1 MQDAKGSRPLPPRAE
16 QGRDGRVDAAAPRAF
31 AEPEPVYDL
40 LRLFAARVRGA
51 DLAEVALSRRFKP
64 GALLSRESLAAAARE
79 LGFAVDFVPRDLDAL
94 TDADFPCL
102 LLADDGV
109 ALIATGRQ
117 NETVLLAETNDGVRP
132 ARLASLAG
140 RYSGLLLRLAPAIES
155 ADPMAPTDEAG
166 AGAAAPADRSAALQ
180 LLDQV
185 LNQQRPLLTQ
195 LVLATAL
202 SNSLVIVLP
211 LFIMSVYDRVVP
223 HFAMETLWAL
233 AIGVIISFA
242 IDLGLRGS
250 RATLLEAIAVNVG
263 NTMQVQLYSRLMRLQ
278 LAATPRLAGSLAA
291 ALQEL
296 DSLAR
301 LVPQALVAVGVDLP
315 FFVLMLVLLYYIG
328 GAMVLAP
335 LAGLVLITAANL
347 AAYARSRRDNAL
359 SSRIYQ
365 QRANQLIE
373 SLSAIETVKAL
384 AAEPTLTQ
392 RWEALTDNAAFL
404 GHNARHETHF
414 AGNVALI
421 AVQASIVMAL
431 VIGVY
436 EVQAGAASVGA
447 LAAASLLV
455 GRTMA
460 PVGNLVALMVRGFH
474 LLRTTE
480 AIGAIGRAPVE
491 TAGDKR
497 RAPAAAFAGAIALRN
512 VGFGYG
518 DGTAR
523 VLRDVSLTI
532 EPGERVGLIGRI
544 GCGKSTLLKLLPRYY
559 EPTQGSLLVDGHD
572 IRQLDPAF
580 LRRHV
585 ALMPQEAVL
594 FDLSL
599 RDNIIFGLGGVAPAA
614 FEEAVAISGVQDFAS
629 QHPEG
634 YGMPV
639 GPRGERLS
647 GGERASVALARTL
660 LRDPTLLLLDEP
672 TANMDNELERRVVA
686 RLGDWLG
693 IRTLILATHRAPLL
707 SLVDRVIWLNAGQVV
722 ADGPRDEVLQRLK
735 G

>member
-1 MQDAKGSRPLPPRAE
+1 MQDATGSKPLPKAG
-16 QGRDGRVDAAAPRAF
+16 QGRDGTADAVAPRAF
-31 AEPEPVYDL
+31 AEPAPVYDQ
-40 LRLFAARVRGA
+40 LRLFAARLRGCS
-51 DLAEVALSRRFKP
+51 LAEIDLSRRFRSGMP
-64 GALLSRESLAAAARE
+64 LSRESLAAAADE
-79 LGFAVDFVPRDLDAL
+79 LGFVVDFVPRPLDAL
-94 TDADFPCL
+94 DESDFPCL
-102 LLADDGV
+102 LLADDGT
-109 ALIATGRQ
+109 ALLATGRR
-117 NETVLLAETNDGVRP
+117 NDAVLLAETDDGVRP

-140 RYSGLLLRLAPAIES
+140 RYSGLLLRFSPHLEGS
-155 ADPMAPTDEAG
+155 DPSGRSAG
-166 AGAAAPADRSAALQ
+166 AGTAGATAAERSPAQ
-180 LLDQV
+180 QILDHV
-185 LNQQRPLLTQ
+185 LTQQRPLLMQ

-202 SNSLVIVLP
+202 SNSLAIVLP

-233 AIGVIISFA
+233 ALGVMVSFA
-242 IDLGLRGS
+242 VDLGLRTS
-250 RATLLEAIAVNVG
+250 RATLLEALAVNAG
-263 NTMQVQLYSRLMRLQ
+263 NGMQVRLYSRLLQ
-278 LAATPRLAGSLAA
+278 LKLAATPRLAGSLAA
-291 ALQEL
+291 ALQEF

-301 LVPQALVAVGVDLP
+301 LVPQALLAVAVDLP
-315 FFVLMLVLLYYIG
+315 FFLLMLALLYYIG

-335 LAGLVLITAANL
+335 LAGLAVVAAANF
-347 AAYARSRRDNAL
+347 AAYVRSRDDNAL

-384 AAEPTLTQ
+384 AAEPQLAQ
-392 RWEALTDNAAFL
+392 RWEALTDHAAFL
-404 GHNARHETHF
+404 GFNARHEVQL
-414 AGNVALI
+414 AGNIALI

-436 EVQAGAASVGA
+436 EVQAGTASVGA
-447 LAAASLLV
+447 LAAATLLV

-460 PVGNLVALMVRGFH
+460 PVGNLVALLVRGLH
-474 LLRTTE
+474 LMRTTE

-491 TAGDKR
+491 AAGDR
-497 RAPAAAFAGAIALRN
+497 GRAPGRGFTGAIALRN

-518 DGTAR
+518 DGAAK
-523 VLRDVSLTI
+523 VLRDLSLAI

-559 EPTQGSLLVDGHD
+559 EPTQGSLLIDGHD
-572 IRQLDPAF
+572 IRQFDPAQ

-594 FDLSL
+594 FDMSL
-599 RDNIIFGLGGVAPAA
+599 RDNIVFGQGAVAASA
-614 FEEAVAISGVQDFAS
+614 FEQVVSISGVRDFAS
-629 QHPEG
+629 LHPEG

-647 GGERASVALARTL
+647 GGERASVVLARTL

-686 RLGDWLG
+686 RLEEWLG
-693 IRTLILATHRAPLL
+693 ERTLILATHRAPLL
-707 SLVDRVIWLNAGQVV
+707 ALVDRVIWLNGGQVV